1 MGTEDCD
8 GQDFGVETCQ
18 RQGFRSGVLTCSAAC
33 TIDVSTCVACA
44 PLSAP
49 VVGCGGA
56 PVAAKHLGALAL
68 AATDTEVGLA
78 WTDADDPAGYRVS
91 FTRLSPTFAGLGTTV
106 LRTSLAQA
114 GVAVAPLPTGWVVAV
129 GGDDGL
135 GGTDVSFYTIDPDG
149 SVVDHVTVESGLIG
163 EDGWWYPM
171 LAARPGG
178 GPLLIWRTADAV
190 RAAVIADD
198 GRSATTPVSI
208 PIDPDDFITDAAYAG
223 GAFFVT
229 SLELADSQYDAPSE
243 LFIARVETDGRA
255 TSVVE
260 ALPGEVSDFAALV
273 AGAADLRIVYTGFA
287 PPYGE
292 HRTYWRRLDGTGAAA
307 SPAVELERDPYG
319 FGIGARAVALGDDT
333 VVLLDESN
341 VLVRVARVTAAG
353 QIATPAQDVVT
364 ASVYAVAAV
373 RRGPEVVFGWI
384 SPLGIGLA
392 RIAP

>member
-1 MGTEDCD
+1 
-8 GQDFGVETCQ
+8 
-18 RQGFRSGVLTCSAAC
+18 
-33 TIDVSTCVACA
+33 
-44 PLSAP
+44 
-49 VVGCGGA
+49 
-56 PVAAKHLGALAL
+56 
-68 AATDTEVGLA
+68 LA
-78 WTDADDPAGYRVS
+78 WTAWDDPAGYRVS
-91 FTRLSPTFAGLGTTV
+91 FTRLSPTFAALGTTV
-106 LRTSLAQA
+106 LQTAFAQV
-114 GVAVAPLPTGWVVAV
+114 GVAVAPLPVGWVVGV
-129 GGDDGL
+129 GGDDGQ
-135 GGTDVSFYTIDPDG
+135 GGTDVSFYTLDAEG
-149 SVVDHVTVESGLIG
+149 RVVDHITVEGGLIG
-163 EDGWWYPM
+163 EDGWWNPM
-171 LAARPGG
+171 MAARPGG
-178 GPLLIWRTADAV
+178 GPLLVWQTGDAV

-208 PIDPDDFITDAAYAG
+208 ALDPDDFITDAAYAG

-229 SLELADSQYDAPSE
+229 SLEASDSQYDAPYE
-243 LFIARVETDGRA
+243 LSIARIETDGRA
-255 TSVVE
+255 TSVVA
-260 ALPGEVSDFAALV
+260 ALPGEVSDYAALV

-292 HRTYWRRLDGTGAAA
+292 HRTYWRRLDGAGAAA

-353 QIATPAQDVVT
+353 QVTTPAQDVAT
-364 ASVYAVAAV
+364 ASVYGPAVA